1 MPFIGSGQGVHPGK
15 APEQDCYY
23 HEMPSRGF
31 GKGVPPIKA
40 PEQDCY
46 YQEMLFRGSGGPPRK
61 SSRTR
66 LLSLGNACQRLWPG
80 GPPRERLQNKIV
92 ITSKCLPK
100 ALAKGVPPMKG
111 SRTRSLLPESAFQRL
126 WSGSP
131 RREGVP
137 GNPGESQ
144 NEGQEDQAKRKGI
157 PSWDLLLRKREQLNI
172 GGSP

>member
-40 PEQDCY
+40 SEQDCN
-46 YQEMLFRGSGGPPRK
+46 YQERLFSGSGGPPRK

-100 ALAKGVPPMKG
+100 ALAKGWSPHERLQNKIVITRECLPEALVRESSQGG
-111 SRTRSLLPESAFQRL
+111 SSREPRGEPERRPGGPGKTKRNSLL
-126 WSGSP
+126 GSTFKET
-131 RREGVP
+131 R
-137 GNPGESQ
+137 
-144 NEGQEDQAKRKGI
+144 AT
-157 PSWDLLLRKREQLNI
+157 
-172 GGSP
+172 